1 MMKEYDEKIPDPKE
15 IEKEIGDFL
24 TKKFGGSVRMVS
36 PLVLPQEV
44 STEKDEKSTKKEKK
58 IHFNLKPEDLISYLD
73 QYIVQQDD
81 AKTILAT
88 KICTHFNS
96 IKRSE
101 TSSVDIK
108 DMVGNIKN
116 NILMFG
122 PTGVGKTYI
131 IKLIAKKIRVPF
143 VKGDATKFSETG

>member
-1 MMKEYDEKIPDPKE
+1 MKENNEKIPDPKE

-73 QYIVQQDD
+73 
-81 AKTILAT
+81 
-88 KICTHFNS
+88 
-96 IKRSE
+96 
-101 TSSVDIK
+101 
-108 DMVGNIKN
+108 
-116 NILMFG
+116 
-122 PTGVGKTYI
+122 
-131 IKLIAKKIRVPF
+131 
-143 VKGDATKFSETG
+143 